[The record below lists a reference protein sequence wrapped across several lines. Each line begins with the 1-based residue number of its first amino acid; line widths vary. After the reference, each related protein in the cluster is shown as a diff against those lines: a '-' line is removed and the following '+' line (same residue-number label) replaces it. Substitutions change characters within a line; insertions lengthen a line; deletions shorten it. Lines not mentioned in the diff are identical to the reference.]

1 MAEEARAMSV
11 QVQTV
16 TAESRRDL
24 ERLVQ
29 LAIAQGWQRVGSPA
43 EVTHNGT
50 MKRTKWQQGMWR
62 K

>member
-1 MAEEARAMSV
+1 MSV

-16 TAESRRDL
+16 TAPDRREL

-29 LAIAQGWQRVGSPA
+29 LAIAQGWQRVGTPGQ
-43 EVTHNGT
+43 ETYNGT

-62 K
+62 KP